1 MLYSFCHSIGELVCT
16 YKKFIE
22 FVLKRKDLNE
32 FVTKYIENAEKDDAD
47 LAIFAT
53 ALSQMINKCKEAE
66 KEEKLQQKQ
75 LELQEKIKIA
85 AATKRLRKPKS
96 ESVSSVRQA
105 SEKAE

>member
-1 MLYSFCHSIGELVCT
+1 MFNINYDKSLNSLYEEIQKSTEPTIEDLIKDIKENP
-16 YKKFIE
+16 KKFIE

-66 KEEKLQQKQ
+66 KEE
-75 LELQEKIKIA
+75 QE
-85 AATKRLRKPKS
+85 
-96 ESVSSVRQA
+96 
-105 SEKAE
+105 

>member
-1 MLYSFCHSIGELVCT
+1 MFNINYDKSLNSLYEEIQKSTEPTIEDLI
-16 YKKFIE
+16 KDIKENPIKFIE

-66 KEEKLQQKQ
+66 KEE
-75 LELQEKIKIA
+75 QE
-85 AATKRLRKPKS
+85 
-96 ESVSSVRQA
+96 
-105 SEKAE
+105 

>member
-1 MLYSFCHSIGELVCT
+1 MFNIKYDKTLNSLYEEIQKSSEPTIEDLIKDIKENP
-16 YKKFIE
+16 KKFIE

-66 KEEKLQQKQ
+66 KEE
-75 LELQEKIKIA
+75 QE
-85 AATKRLRKPKS
+85 
-96 ESVSSVRQA
+96 
-105 SEKAE
+105 